1 MRRALTL
8 FFLLGITALATGC
21 GHKPV
26 GSTSSTGGEVAYH
39 AAQTATR
46 MIGAPYRFGGNTP
59 RGFDCS
65 GLVQYSYSRAGV
77 SLPRSTEGLLRS
89 TRPISQNG
97 LRRGDLVFFHQEG
110 KRSSHVGIYLGNNE
124 FVHAPSSGKAVH
136 ISTLG
141 DRYWQR
147 HFAGARRV
155 EAD

>member
-8 FFLLGITALATGC
+8 FCWLGLAALATGC

-26 GSTSSTGGEVAYH
+26 GSTEGGETAYH
-39 AAQTATR
+39 AADNALR
-46 MIGAPYRFGGNTP
+46 MVGAPYRYGGSTP
-59 RGFDCS
+59 KGFDCS
-65 GLVQYSYSRAGV
+65 GLVHYSYSRAGV
-77 SLPRSTEGLLRS
+77 RVPRSTEELRRN
-89 TRPISQNG
+89 TRPVSRNS

-124 FVHAPSSGKAVH
+124 FVHAPSSGKSVH
-136 ISTLG
+136 VSTLG

-155 EAD
+155 ETD

>member
-8 FFLLGITALATGC
+8 FLWLGMAALATGC

-26 GSTSSTGGEVAYH
+26 GSTSSNGDELGHH
-39 AAQTATR
+39 AAQNAVR
-46 MIGAPYRFGGNTP
+46 MVGAPYRYGGNTP

-77 SLPRSTEGLLRS
+77 RLPRSTDALLRS
-89 TRPISQNG
+89 TRPISQSS
-97 LRRGDLVFFHQEG
+97 LRRDDLVFFHQEG
-110 KRSSHVGIYLGNNE
+110 KRSSHVGIYLGNDE

-155 EAD
+155 ESD